1 MMNRELGSE
10 RRSEKMKMAPGHAS
24 LPARLT
30 STTVRVVEVKLLR
43 VVCDACPGIFGGTS
57 MRKGIKLVS
66 ALSLVLAGPAAQ
78 DKVEQKK
85 PARESPLA
93 CNMLALDAEGRKR
106 HRTVS
111 EQMRAAVKEVQ
122 PMADGYA
129 IRFAAEQA
137 TILLVSEFIA
147 RERLCCP
154 FFRFELIAEQENGP
168 LWLRLRGREGV
179 KEFIEAELGLKKNAL

>member
-1 MMNRELGSE
+1 MQKRM
-10 RRSEKMKMAPGHAS
+10 
-24 LPARLT
+24 T
-30 STTVRVVEVKLLR
+30 
-43 VVCDACPGIFGGTS
+43 
-57 MRKGIKLVS
+57 LVS
-66 ALSLVLAGPAAQ
+66 ALSLVLAGSAAQ

-85 PARESPLA
+85 AAQESPFA

-106 HRTVS
+106 HKVVS
-111 EQMRAAVKEVQ
+111 ERMRAAVKETQ
-122 PMADGYA
+122 DLPDGHA
-129 IRFAAEQA
+129 FRFEANQD

-179 KEFIEAELGLKKNAL
+179 REFIKAELGLK

>member
-1 MMNRELGSE
+1 
-10 RRSEKMKMAPGHAS
+10 
-24 LPARLT
+24 
-30 STTVRVVEVKLLR
+30 
-43 VVCDACPGIFGGTS
+43 

-93 CNMLALDAEGRKR
+93 CNMLGLDAEGRKR

-154 FFRFELIAEQENGP
+154 FLRFELIAEQEDGP

>member
-1 MMNRELGSE
+1 MQKMM
-10 RRSEKMKMAPGHAS
+10 
-24 LPARLT
+24 
-30 STTVRVVEVKLLR
+30 
-43 VVCDACPGIFGGTS
+43 
-57 MRKGIKLVS
+57 KLVS
-66 ALSLVLAGPAAQ
+66 ALSLVLAGSATQ

-85 PARESPLA
+85 AAQESPLA

-106 HRTVS
+106 HKAVS

-122 PMADGYA
+122 DLPDGYA
-129 IRFAAEQA
+129 FRFPAEQS

-154 FFRFELIAEQENGP
+154 FFRFELIAEQEDGP

-179 KEFIEAELGLKKNAL
+179 KEFIKTELGVK

>member
-1 MMNRELGSE
+1 MQKGM
-10 RRSEKMKMAPGHAS
+10 
-24 LPARLT
+24 
-30 STTVRVVEVKLLR
+30 KLL
-43 VVCDACPGIFGGTS
+43 
-57 MRKGIKLVS
+57 S
-66 ALSLVLAGPAAQ
+66 ALSLLLAGSTAQ

-85 PARESPLA
+85 AAQESPLA

-106 HRTVS
+106 HKEVS
-111 EQMRAAVKEVQ
+111 ERMRAVVKEVQ
-122 PMADGYA
+122 DLPDGYA

-179 KEFIEAELGLKKNAL
+179 KEFIKAELGIK

>member
-1 MMNRELGSE
+1 MQKMM
-10 RRSEKMKMAPGHAS
+10 
-24 LPARLT
+24 
-30 STTVRVVEVKLLR
+30 
-43 VVCDACPGIFGGTS
+43 
-57 MRKGIKLVS
+57 KLVS
-66 ALSLVLAGPAAQ
+66 ALSLVLAGSAAQ

-85 PARESPLA
+85 AAQESPLA

-106 HRTVS
+106 HKAVS

-122 PMADGYA
+122 DLRDGYA
-129 IRFAAEQA
+129 FRFPAEQS

-154 FFRFELIAEQENGP
+154 FFRFELIAEQEDGP

-179 KEFIEAELGLKKNAL
+179 KEFIKTELGVK